1 MRRLI
6 ELGLSAGLLLAPLSA
21 MAGSNGAVTGAAGG
35 AVTGAIVG
43 GPVGAAV
50 GAGAGA
56 VVGGAATADKP
67 DTVVVPCDRTTVHQE
82 DDLGNSRTVQQSN
95 CP

>member
-1 MRRLI
+1 MRASI
-6 ELGLSAGLLLAPLSA
+6 VLGLFFGLALVPSAFAD
-21 MAGSNGAVTGAAGG
+21 SNGAVTGAAGG

-67 DTVVVPCDRTTVHQE
+67 DTVVVPCDRTTVHKE
-82 DDLGNSRTVQQSN
+82 DEMGNSTTVQRSN